1 MIIHPAS
8 QLTDGWE
15 KIKKGRPS
23 ASNFDKIITAAKGDL
38 SKSHRAY
45 IAELIAESFCPEFQS
60 FTGNRWTERGLEF
73 EPEAR
78 QAFVKHTGLS
88 VVEVGFVTRDDTIVG
103 CSPDFLVADAQGNYI
118 AGGEMKCPIP
128 ATHVGYVLDG
138 KLPDDYKQQVHGGM
152 AVTGLNQW
160 HFWSYFPGMQPFHL
174 IVHRDEYT
182 EKLSRSLDEFVILYQ
197 QAREK
202 VIPKLRIVRE
212 DAQ

>member
-1 MIIHPAS
+1 MHPKPSNQRAWQIKQAS
-8 QLTDGWE
+8 LGNCE
-15 KIKKGRPS
+15 ICGKPKEIKEAVRCHSCAVRYNEYKR
-23 ASNFDKIITAAKGDL
+23 K
-38 SKSHRAY
+38 R
-45 IAELIAESFCPEFQS
+45 
-60 FTGNRWTERGLEF
+60 LEF

-78 QAFVKHTGLS
+78 EAFIKHTGLS

-103 CSPDFLVADAQGNYI
+103 CSPDFLIVDAQGNYI

-174 IVHRDEYT
+174 VVHRDEYT

-202 VIPKLRIVRE
+202 VIPKLRLAKE
-212 DAQ
+212 DAE